1 MRQKII
7 YHQRKTQTHFMV
19 IEFFKSSYQ
28 KVKSALAKTR
38 SLLGERI
45 HALFSGPLDEET
57 LEKLEQALYEAD
69 LGVKTAQELT
79 EKIRT
84 IHKKNRD
91 LKPEELLQNLQQEI
105 LKLINENTKPHPSLT
120 QAPHVV
126 LIVGVNGNGKT
137 TTTAKLAK
145 RFQDAGKNVMLAAA
159 DTFRAA
165 AVEQLEIWAKR
176 LQMDIVKGAPK
187 SDPAAVT
194 FDALTASKARG
205 SDIVIVDTAGRLH
218 TKIPLMQELEKIRR
232 TCQKV
237 VPSSPHEV
245 LLILDATTGQNGIEQ
260 AQIFSKYVPVTGLI
274 LTKID
279 GTAKGGVAINIQR
292 QLGIPIQF
300 LGTGEGIED
309 IEPFEAETFVKSLF

>member
-1 MRQKII
+1 
-7 YHQRKTQTHFMV
+7 MV
-19 IEFFKSSYQ
+19 IEFFKSSFQ
-28 KVKSALAKTR
+28 KVKNALAKTR
-38 SLLGERI
+38 SLLGEKI
-45 HALFSGPLDEET
+45 HALFAGPLDDET

-69 LGVKTAQELT
+69 LGVNTARELT
-79 EKIRT
+79 EKIRQ
-84 IHKKNRD
+84 IHKQNRS
-91 LKPEELLQNLQQEI
+91 LKPEELLQHLREEV
-105 LKLINENTKPHPSLT
+105 LKLINENSRPHPSIS

-126 LIVGVNGNGKT
+126 LVVGVNGNGKT
-137 TTTAKLAK
+137 TTTAKLAR
-145 RFQDAGKNVMLAAA
+145 RFKEAGKNVLLAAA

-165 AVEQLEIWAKR
+165 AVEQLDIWAQR
-176 LQMDIVKGAPK
+176 LQIDIVKGAPK

-194 FDALTASKARG
+194 FDALSASKARG
-205 SDIVIVDTAGRLH
+205 SDVVIIDTAGRLH
-218 TKIPLMQELEKIRR
+218 TKIPLMQELDKIKR